1 MAVCTVLYCT
11 YVHVYARDVSS
22 SQPANHAPA
31 LRPPPSTERAHCRV
45 LPPDAPETSNS
56 LARIIC
62 TQHDGRGQLQARG
75 PPLLCSAALLCARPC
90 AALCARSNK
99 ASRMPLEVML
109 AATASTPSFRPAAT
123 RSAIQRDQRLLGTV
137 ALISHRNMGDSRR
150 AGGKPHRLHC

>member
-1 MAVCTVLYCT
+1 MLGTC
-11 YVHVYARDVSS
+11 RPVS
-22 SQPANHAPA
+22 QQTTRLLCAL
-31 LRPPPSTERAHCRV
+31 LRPRNERMPCAATRQT
-45 LPPDAPETSNS
+45 PETSSNS

-62 TQHDGRGQLQARG
+62 TQHHGRGQLQVRG
-75 PPLLCSAALLCARPC
+75 PPLLCSAALLYAQPSP
-90 AALCARSNK
+90 ALCARSNK

-109 AATASTPSFRPAAT
+109 AASASTPSFRPAAT